1 MLLAATVLA
10 AKKEADATAA
20 PSCSGSQFVSGGS
33 AANGLITCYNN
44 AGVGKYRKEFGEL
57 AKALVVILVVFLVVI
72 LVFFLVQSGFF
83 KRKRAGKKMTGV
95 DDLVRTSSA

>member
-10 AKKEADATAA
+10 AKKEADAAAA

-44 AGVGKYRKEFGEL
+44 AGVGKYSKEFGEL
-57 AKALVVILVVFLVVI
+57 AKQKGWHDMCVCDRR
-72 LVFFLVQSGFF
+72 G
-83 KRKRAGKKMTGV
+83 
-95 DDLVRTSSA
+95 

>member
-10 AKKEADATAA
+10 AKKEADAAAA

-44 AGVGKYRKEFGEL
+44 AGVGKSVLR
-57 AKALVVILVVFLVVI
+57 
-72 LVFFLVQSGFF
+72 
-83 KRKRAGKKMTGV
+83 
-95 DDLVRTSSA
+95 SSARRSPVLGRPVVDTGARRSPPSRVW